1 VLAFPLALLPG
12 ATLPRNYHGMAA
24 AVVQMCGSLLPS
36 DVVLLVGGAPVTDG
50 LLQPV
55 QGYCGVVAGAASDE
69 TTPEDV
75 EQVAAAARAAG
86 RRLVLL
92 SPIPDP
98 GVAPDATFREIFDIT
113 VPTQA
118 LSLSK
123 RPDDVYD
130 YRLRLFL
137 SLP

>member
-1 VLAFPLALLPG
+1 
-12 ATLPRNYHGMAA
+12 
-24 AVVQMCGSLLPS
+24 MCGSLLPS
-36 DVVLLVGGAPVTDG
+36 DVVLIVGGAPATDG

-55 QGYCGVVAGAASDE
+55 QGYCGVVAGAASLE
-69 TTPEDV
+69 TRPADV
-75 EQVAAAARAAG
+75 AEVAEAAQAAG

-98 GVAPDATFREIFDIT
+98 SVAPDAEFREIFDVT

-118 LSLSK
+118 LSLSR
-123 RPDDVYD
+123 RPDEVYD

-137 SLP
+137 AIA